1 MKPHNPT
8 VIATGVVLAVAFI
21 GGVLFG
27 PSLTAEVA
35 AQVPGGAYQT
45 LANNGFHGD
54 DLFSAAATYIGI
66 TADQLR
72 TEMGTTQSMADVAI
86 AHGKNRDGLVQA
98 LTTADAQ
105 RIAQVV
111 DKKGAPQGHP
121 GGPGFGRG
129 PGGPRVTGDPLAAAA
144 TYLGTTTADLRTKL
158 EGGQTLA
165 QIANAT
171 PSHNRDGLVKAI
183 VDDAT
188 AKIDAAQKAG
198 TITADQATRLKTD
211 LQRRITSLVDKAG
224 PGPRR

>member
-1 MKPHNPT
+1 MNAVRPT
-8 VIATGVVLAVAFI
+8 VIATGVVLAIAFI

-27 PSLTAEVA
+27 PALTAEVA
-35 AQVPGGAYQT
+35 AQIPGGAYQT

-72 TEMGTTQSMADVAI
+72 TEMGTTKSMADVAI
-86 AHGKNRDGLVQA
+86 AHGKTRDGLVQA

-111 DKKGAPQGHP
+111 DKKGAPQGRG

-129 PGGPRVTGDPLAAAA
+129 PGGPRVMGDPLQAAA
-144 TYLGTTTADLRTKL
+144 TYLGTTVADLQTKL
-158 EGGQTLA
+158 QSGQTLA

-171 PSHNRDGLVKAI
+171 PSHSRDGLVKAI
-183 VDDAT
+183 VDDAS

-198 TITADQATRLKTD
+198 TITADQATQLKTD
-211 LQRRITSLVDKAG
+211 LQQRITNLVDNAR